1 MTAARLKE
9 LKATEPPV
17 FRINLS
23 LPPEERYKAIA
34 RLYKKK
40 MRAVADIFDEVI
52 HNIAPKIPRKPIHWL
67 ARTCLRKL
75 YTKEETAEIRG
86 ISRVT
91 GIDLYILIGFNV
103 VLDLLMGCTSGGVR
117 MHDGLWTR
125 MVHFRTLDWGMD
137 ALRDLIVQLEYI
149 RADEPDKVLAS
160 CITYVGF
167 VGVLTGVRKGLSV
180 SLNFRAVHDSRRDWG
195 FYWNHLLVFLGFRQ
209 SITSL
214 LRQIII
220 PGPVVSD
227 SPLSST
233 STIWDVIVEVPGM
246 RTTAAY
252 LILCDGSKTMAMEK
266 DFDSAVWR
274 TSDSFLIKTN
284 HDEDVN
290 TATAEAIARDKGYT
304 GLRSKNCA
312 QQSMAEIIEESRK
325 RQESMQLKWDSRVQD
340 HEAFQRERRI
350 RRMKEAATSSTQPL
364 HLRWKRNTE
373 TGCEYPPE
381 SEVSATLGTVLGWL
395 CADPIVNGDTH
406 YAVLMDPVEGR
417 FIYAGLF
424 PASKTSQDHGF
435 LEK

>member
-1 MTAARLKE
+1 MTAARLRE
-9 LKATEPPV
+9 LKATQPPV

-23 LPPEERYKAIA
+23 LPPEERYKTLA
-34 RLYKKK
+34 RLYKDKLH
-40 MRAVADIFDEVI
+40 VVTDIFDEVI
-52 HNIAPKIPRKPIHWL
+52 HNLAPKLPTKPIHWM
-67 ARTCLRKL
+67 ARMCLRKL

-86 ISRVT
+86 ISHVT
-91 GIDLYILIGFNV
+91 GIDLYFLISFNV

-149 RADEPDKVLAS
+149 RDDEPDNVLAS

-180 SLNFRAVHDSRRDWG
+180 SLNFRAVHDSRRDRG

-209 SITSL
+209 SVTSL

-220 PGPVVSD
+220 PGSVVPDNS
-227 SPLSST
+227 LSNT

-252 LILCDGSKTMAMEK
+252 LIFCDGSRTMFMEK
-266 DFDSAVWR
+266 DYESAVWR
-274 TSDSFLIKTN
+274 TSTSFLIKTN

-312 QQSMAEIIEESRK
+312 QSMAEVFEQSRK
-325 RQESMQLKWDSRVQD
+325 RQESMQLKWESRVQD
-340 HEAFQRERRI
+340 HKAFQRQKRI
-350 RRMKEAATSSTQPL
+350 RRATEAALSSTQPL

-373 TGCEYPPE
+373 GEYPPE
-381 SEVSATLGTVLGWL
+381 SETEVSATLGTVLGWL
-395 CADPIVNGDTH
+395 CADPIVNRDTH

-417 FIYAGLF
+417 FIYAGQF
-424 PASKTSQDHGF
+424 PAQTSRLVF

>member
-1 MTAARLKE
+1 MTATRLKE

-23 LPPEERYKAIA
+23 LPPEERYKALA
-34 RLYKKK
+34 RLYKDK
-40 MRAVADIFDEVI
+40 MRAVTGIFDEVI
-52 HNIAPKIPRKPIHWL
+52 HNLAPKIPTKPIHWV
-67 ARTCLRKL
+67 ARMCLRKL

-91 GIDLYILIGFNV
+91 GIDLYFLISFNV

-137 ALRDLIVQLEYI
+137 PLRDLVVQIEYVCD
-149 RADEPDKVLAS
+149 DEPDKVLAS

-180 SLNFRAVHDSRRDWG
+180 SLNFRAVHDSRRNRG

-209 SITSL
+209 SVTSL

-220 PGPVVSD
+220 PGPVVAD
-227 SPLSST
+227 KPLSNT

-252 LILCDGSKTMAMEK
+252 LIFCDGSKTMAMEK
-266 DFDSAVWR
+266 DYESAVWR
-274 TSDSFLIKTN
+274 TSNSFLIKTN
-284 HDEDVN
+284 HDEDGN

-304 GLRSKNCA
+304 GLRSKNCV
-312 QQSMAEIIEESRK
+312 QSMAAIIEESEK
-325 RQESMQLKWDSRVQD
+325 RQASMQVKWDSRVQD
-340 HEAFQRERRI
+340 HKAFQREMRKRRA
-350 RRMKEAATSSTQPL
+350 KEAALSSAQPM

-381 SEVSATLGTVLGWL
+381 SEVSATLGTVLRWL
-395 CADPIVNGDTH
+395 CADPIVNEDTH

-417 FIYAGLF
+417 FIYAGQF
-424 PASKTSQDHGF
+424 PASRTLRDHVF